1 MNNPGTFF
9 NNQEASPI
17 IPWLGGKR
25 RLADR
30 LIPLFPPHEC
40 YVEVFCGGAAIY
52 FLRPSPAPVEVLN
65 DVNGELINLYRV
77 VQHHL
82 EEFVRQFKW
91 ALSSRQVFKW
101 LQATNTE
108 TLTDIQRAARFFYL
122 QQHAFG
128 GKVDGQNFGT
138 ATTAPTINLLR
149 IEENLSAAHLRL
161 AQGTTIENQS
171 WQDCIKRYDRP
182 HTFFYCDPPYWQVEG
197 YGVPFGFEQYEQM
210 AETMRTCK
218 GKMMVSI
225 NDHPD
230 IRRVFDGLVMH
241 DLGIKYSVANAHGKP
256 TESRELVITNY
267 EPGIMGGL
275 F

>member
-1 MNNPGTFF
+1 MSAILNNPV
-9 NNQEASPI
+9 NPI
-17 IPWLGGKR
+17 IPWMGGKR

-30 LIPLFPPHEC
+30 LIPLFPRHEC

-52 FLRPSPAPVEVLN
+52 FLRPVPAAVEVLN
-65 DVNGELINLYRV
+65 DINGDLINLYRV
-77 VQHHL
+77 VANHL

-101 LQATNTE
+101 CQLQQPE

-122 QQHAFG
+122 QHHAFG
-128 GKVDGQNFGT
+128 GKVAGQNFGT

-161 AQGTTIENQS
+161 ASGTTIENLP
-171 WQDCIKRYDRP
+171 WDECLKRYDRE
-182 HTFFYCDPPYWQVEG
+182 HTFFYLDPPYWQTEG
-197 YGVPFGFEQYEQM
+197 YGAPFEWPQYE
-210 AETMRTCK
+210 ALATAMRNCK
-218 GKMMVSI
+218 GKAMLSI

-230 IRRVFDGLVMH
+230 IRACFDGLVLH
-241 DLGIKYSVANAHGKP
+241 ETGIKYSVSNIHGNPKG
-256 TESRELVITNY
+256 SGELVITNY
-267 EPGIMGGL
+267 DLGFMSGGL

>member
-1 MNNPGTFF
+1 M
-9 NNQEASPI
+9 I
-17 IPWLGGKR
+17 
-25 RLADR
+25 
-30 LIPLFPPHEC
+30 
-40 YVEVFCGGAAIY
+40 
-52 FLRPSPAPVEVLN
+52 
-65 DVNGELINLYRV
+65 
-77 VQHHL
+77 
-82 EEFVRQFKW
+82 
-91 ALSSRQVFKW
+91 
-101 LQATNTE
+101 
-108 TLTDIQRAARFFYL
+108 
-122 QQHAFG
+122 
-128 GKVDGQNFGT
+128 
-138 ATTAPTINLLR
+138 
-149 IEENLSAAHLRL
+149 ENL
-161 AQGTTIENQS
+161 S

-230 IRRVFDGLVMH
+230 IRRVFDGLTMH
-241 DLGIKYSVANAHGKP
+241 DLGIKYSVANAHGQP